1 MSDSAH
7 PFGRKARALA
17 VIDPVSCTGCGYCAM
32 FCIMKCILLRPD
44 GLYEV
49 DAENCIGSSKFMA
62 SSMSFIASF
71 FLPVIYSNQTLALF
85 HMMGTSVFPSRTTS
99 SQN

>member
-1 MSDSAH
+1 MIHMSDFAH

-49 DAENCIGSSKFMA
+49 DEENCIGCRSCKVNCPFEA
-62 SSMSFIASF
+62 VTI
-71 FLPVIYSNQTLALF
+71 LPPKREV
-85 HMMGTSVFPSRTTS
+85 
-99 SQN
+99 